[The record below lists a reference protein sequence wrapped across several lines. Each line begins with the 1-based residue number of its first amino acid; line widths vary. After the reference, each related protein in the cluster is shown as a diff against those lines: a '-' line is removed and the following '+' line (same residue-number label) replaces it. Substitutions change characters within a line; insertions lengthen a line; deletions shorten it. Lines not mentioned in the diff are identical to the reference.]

1 MRKGGP
7 PLLAEKK
14 KKIIVHD
21 VSSKAADSV
30 AEKSKNKVQSLL
42 DDQPSHTDEM
52 PPTPMPTI
60 IQDEQAINP
69 EPEPIEA
76 PDPEEFQETHQELPK
91 PQPRPEKV
99 SAVRTSVL
107 PGFGSPGFKLFQL
120 IAGGVL
126 LAFGLFF
133 EFSDTDAEGANFMS
147 IAFLVVAFLILAYE
161 VIMDG
166 ISKLFHLKLL
176 DSDVLM
182 TIACIGGVF
191 VGQFPAATAAMF
203 LYVLAGFI
211 SSLNASH
218 SDALFG
224 ALEDFEVD
232 SVYVYRDGGFQS
244 VAPERVWPGE
254 TILVRQNELVPIDGV
269 VAGGSGLLDTV
280 LLTGDEA
287 PKYVFA
293 GDKVYS
299 GMVVT
304 SDELQIVTTCPYA
317 GSTAEKV
324 ADFMYD
330 DSAEE
335 SRESE
340 FDRKFSLAFGIV
352 VIVLGLALGIVPSIL
367 TDNWHEWMRIAF
379 TFMIL
384 AGSAELLLHGPLCFE
399 NGLGTAFYNGV
410 LVRGDG
416 PLEKLSRAKK
426 VVFNKTGT
434 LTKGE
439 PDIVDMIPAEG
450 YRSAQLLE
458 MAAKAEYLSDH
469 RIAACIRKAYGKK
482 VDQATLVNFK
492 EVPGFGVSVY
502 VDGHRLVAGNVR
514 CMLAEGIDVRE
525 SHQAGNKLHVA
536 VDQKYLGCI
545 VTSDTSRRDS
555 REAIDGLHD
564 LGLEGVTMLTGG
576 ARGPSKLL
584 AEELGIDEFG
594 SELAP
599 EDKIAALQTFS
610 QRLGDEGTLVF
621 VGDGIKDRQL
631 LAFAEPGVAL
641 GGFRTTDVYDT
652 TDVII
657 MPESPSRVVNLL
669 DTARRTFTLARAN
682 TVVTIALK
690 AIVMVLAVVGIA
702 SLWTAAAV
710 TLVSAILTGIGCRA
724 IRAGWEKTDHDSEK
738 EVHRAE
744 KSAEKA
750 AKESEKAE
758 RKAEKAEKR
767 ADKAARKAARR
778 PKGDD
783 YDDWDDPDDDDSYTD
798 ID

>member
-1 MRKGGP
+1 M
-7 PLLAEKK
+7 ADKK
-14 KKIIVHD
+14 KKIIVQD
-21 VSSKAADSV
+21 VSEKAADTVVEQSR
-30 AEKSKNKVQSLL
+30 NKVQGLL
-42 DDQPSHTDEM
+42 DDQPSHTDEV
-52 PPTPMPTI
+52 PPTPMPVI
-60 IQDEQAINP
+60 VQDEKAINP
-69 EPEPIEA
+69 DPEPIEA
-76 PDPEEFQETHQELPK
+76 PDPEEYKEEHNELPK

-120 IAGGVL
+120 ILGGVL
-126 LAFGLFF
+126 LGFGLFF
-133 EFSDTDAEGANFMS
+133 NFSDTDAEGASFMS
-147 IAFLVVAFLILAYE
+147 IAFLVVAFLILCYE
-161 VIMDG
+161 VVGDG
-166 ISKLFHLKLL
+166 IRKLFRLKLL

-191 VGQFPAATAAMF
+191 IGQFPAATAAMF
-203 LYVLAGFI
+203 LYVLASFL

-232 SVYVYRDGGFQS
+232 SVYVYRDGGYQS
-244 VAPERVWPGE
+244 VRPEKVWPGE

-269 VAGGSGLLDTV
+269 VTGGSALLDTV

-287 PKYVFA
+287 PKYVFT

-304 SDELQIVTTCPYA
+304 SDELQMVTTCPYA
-317 GSTAEKV
+317 GSTTQKV

-340 FDRKFSLAFGIV
+340 FARKFSTAFGIV
-352 VIVLGLALGIVPSIL
+352 VILLGLGLGIVPSLL
-367 TDNWHEWMRIAF
+367 TGNWHEWMRIAF
-379 TFMIL
+379 TFLIL

-416 PLEKLSRAKK
+416 PLEQLAKAKK

-439 PDIVDMIPAEG
+439 PDIIDMIPAEG
-450 YRSAQLLE
+450 YRSTQLLE

-469 RIAACIRKAYGKK
+469 RIAACIRKAYGKQ
-482 VDQATLVNFK
+482 VDQTTLVNFS
-492 EVPGFGVSVY
+492 EVPGLGVSVY
-502 VDGHRLVAGNVR
+502 VDGHRIVAGNVR

-536 VDQKYLGCI
+536 VDQKYMGCI
-545 VTSDTSRRDS
+545 VTDDSSRRDS
-555 REAIDGLHD
+555 KAAIDGLHE
-564 LGLEGVTMLTGG
+564 LGLEGITMLTGG

-599 EDKIAALQTFS
+599 EDKIAALQTFA
-610 QRLGDEGTLVF
+610 QQLGDDGKLVF
-621 VGDGIKDRQL
+621 VGDGAKDKQL

-641 GGFRTTDVYDT
+641 GGFRSTDVYDT
-652 TDVII
+652 ENVIV
-657 MPESPSRVVNLL
+657 MPEAPSRVASVIG
-669 DTARRTFTLARAN
+669 TAKRTFKVARAN
-682 TVVTIALK
+682 TIVTIALK
-690 AIVMVLAVVGIA
+690 AIVMVLTVVGLA

-710 TLVSAILTGIGCRA
+710 TLVSAILTGIGCKR
-724 IRAGWEKTDHDSEK
+724 IRADWEKEDHDSEK
-738 EVHRAE
+738 EVRRAE

-750 AKESEKAE
+750 AKETA
-758 RKAEKAEKR
+758 KAEKR
-767 ADKAARKAARR
+767 AAKAERRAARAKLRAANR
-778 PKGDD
+778 PAGED
-783 YDDWDDPDDDDSYTD
+783 YDDYDDPDDDDHYTD